1 LPALAL
7 DDGKLTEVRT
17 MKRFFSVMIGVIALT
32 GVARAGQAPVAV
44 VEDVQGKVTGAE
56 FMDYVVPGQVI
67 KLGAGGSITLGYM
80 KSCWRETIT
89 GIGTVIVGTEESS
102 VHLAEFKAGKVPCD
116 SGLTEHVGQE
126 VSESAA
132 TIVRSIGEEHAK
144 PQLVLH
150 GQSPLVAVS
159 EHGKLVVDRL
169 DVKGE
174 HYELNLAG
182 APLVHGKFYDF
193 AKANIALKPG
203 GAYSMKLNSKSV
215 AFVVD
220 ADAVAGT
227 GPVMSRLVSLR

>member
-1 LPALAL
+1 
-7 DDGKLTEVRT
+7 
-17 MKRFFSVMIGVIALT
+17 
-32 GVARAGQAPVAV
+32 
-44 VEDVQGKVTGAE
+44 
-56 FMDYVVPGQVI
+56 MDYVVPGQVI

-102 VHLAEFKAGKVPCD
+102 VHLSEFKAGKVPCD

-132 TIVRSIGEEHAK
+132 TIVRSISEEHAK

-174 HYELNLAG
+174 HYELNLTG
-182 APLVHGKFYDF
+182 APFVHGKFYDF

-220 ADAVAGT
+220 ADAVAGP

>member
-1 LPALAL
+1 MKQLIAVCAGLLALA
-7 DDGKLTEVRT
+7 TSAAAE
-17 MKRFFSVMIGVIALT
+17 S
-32 GVARAGQAPVAV
+32 PVAV
-44 VEDVQGKVTGAE
+44 VEEVQGKVTGAE

-116 SGLTEHVGQE
+116 SGLTVGKE
-126 VSESAA
+126 VGESAA
-132 TIVRSIGEEHAK
+132 TIVRSIKEDHAK
-144 PQLVLH
+144 PSLVLH
-150 GQSPLVAVS
+150 GLSPLVAVS
-159 EHGKLVVDRL
+159 ERGKLVVDRL
-169 DVKGE
+169 DAQGE
-174 HYELNLAG
+174 HYELDLTG
-182 APLVHGKFYDF
+182 TPFVHGKFYDF

-203 GAYSMKLNSKSV
+203 GAYAIKLNAKSV

-220 ADAVAGT
+220 ADATAGT